1 MRRRGLDF
9 QHSPSSRIVDVDH
22 SKFFRQIFV
31 VNSSKS
37 FRENVSCLTVCWSEA
52 DFEKPFFN
60 LFLDKV
66 SIYLHVLSS
75 IMMNRILAILM
86 AAWLSQYNT
95 MGCFNG
101 THSSSNSLFNQI
113 PSQIP
118 YAIARNSA
126 LALLRATTDCFLLR
140 HVTKFPQTNE
150 Q

>member
-52 DFEKPFFN
+52 DFKKPFFN

-75 IMMNRILAILM
+75 IMMNRIL
-86 AAWLSQYNT
+86 SD
-95 MGCFNG
+95 
-101 THSSSNSLFNQI
+101 
-113 PSQIP
+113 
-118 YAIARNSA
+118 
-126 LALLRATTDCFLLR
+126 TDGGL
-140 HVTKFPQTNE
+140 VVAV
-150 Q
+150 